1 MSRRVVITGIGAITP
16 VGNTAEE
23 YWQSIKNGKLGIG
36 AITKFDTSKHKVKI
50 AAELK
55 DFNPDAYMD
64 RRDAKRMDPYS
75 QYAIAAASQAMEM
88 SGYKPD
94 QEEAKRFGVMVGSGI
109 GGLKTIEEQVIKMH
123 EKGPDRVGPLFI
135 PMVITNMAAGN
146 IAIKFGAK
154 GICSSIVTACA
165 SATQCVG
172 EAFRSISNGYSDVII
187 AGGAEASITSIG
199 IAGFTSIT
207 ALSSCEDPA
216 RASLPFDRD
225 RSGFVMG
232 EGAGALVLEELEH
245 ALKRGAK
252 IYGEVAGYGASC
264 DAYHM
269 TSPSPD
275 GEGAASAMAEAVK
288 EAGASIEE
296 VGYINA
302 HGTGTQPNDVAET
315 QAIKMVFGTHAYNIP
330 VSSTK
335 SMVGH
340 LLGAAGAVEAI
351 ACVYSILDKFVPP
364 TIGLE
369 NPDSE
374 CDLDYVPK
382 TGRPAEI
389 KYALSNSFGFGGHN
403 AVVCFKAYD

>member
-1 MSRRVVITGIGAITP
+1 
-16 VGNTAEE
+16 
-23 YWQSIKNGKLGIG
+23 
-36 AITKFDTSKHKVKI
+36 
-50 AAELK
+50 
-55 DFNPDAYMD
+55 
-64 RRDAKRMDPYS
+64 
-75 QYAIAAASQAMEM
+75 
-88 SGYKPD
+88 
-94 QEEAKRFGVMVGSGI
+94 MVGSGI

-315 QAIKMVFGTHAYNIP
+315 QAIKMVFGKHAYNIP